1 MNKPLFQGFR
11 RRDGVR
17 RDDVHIVSTFLFLM
31 CLFLAGCHKSDP
43 PVDYVLPDTVKLQS
57 GDLAFR
63 TGISKES
70 RAVTTLDRNSFY
82 SHVGMVV
89 WDRGQWWVLHAVPN
103 ERATKQEEDSVKLEP
118 IGTFF
123 RSDRAEKGGI
133 YRYPV
138 TPEDTLRLREHAL
151 ALYARHPLFDNLF
164 DAQDTIAFYCT
175 ELVNFLYLQEIQIDL
190 SEGRR
195 HNLPLYPDLIF
206 CTDVSRNAKLQE
218 VWSFQ

>member
-1 MNKPLFQGFR
+1 MNR
-11 RRDGVR
+11 
-17 RDDVHIVSTFLFLM
+17 VSTFLLLISLIFT
-31 CLFLAGCHKSDP
+31 GCHKKVT
-43 PVDYVLPDTVKLQS
+43 PVEYVLPDTVQLQS

-70 RAVTTLDRNSFY
+70 RAVTTLDRNSIY
-82 SHVGMVV
+82 THVGMVV
-89 WDRGQWWVLHAVPN
+89 WTDDGWRVLHAVPN
-103 ERATKQEEDSVKLEP
+103 ERASKQEEDSVKLEP

-133 YRYPV
+133 YRYPL
-138 TPEDTLRLREHAL
+138 TPKDTQQLREHAL

-164 DAQDTIAFYCT
+164 DVQDTIAFYCT
-175 ELVNFLYLQEIQIDL
+175 ELVYFLYLQELQTDL

-206 CTDVSRNAKLQE
+206 CTDVSRNSKLQE
-218 VWSFQ
+218 VWSFH

>member
-1 MNKPLFQGFR
+1 MNR
-11 RRDGVR
+11 
-17 RDDVHIVSTFLFLM
+17 VSTFLLLISLIFT
-31 CLFLAGCHKSDP
+31 GCHKKVT
-43 PVDYVLPDTVKLQS
+43 PVEYVLPDTVQLQS

-70 RAVTTLDRNSFY
+70 RAVTTLDRNSIY
-82 SHVGMVV
+82 THVGMVV
-89 WDRGQWWVLHAVPN
+89 WTDDGWRVLHAVPN
-103 ERATKQEEDSVKLEP
+103 ERASKQEEDSVKLEP

-133 YRYPV
+133 YRYPL
-138 TPEDTLRLREHAL
+138 TPKDTQQLREHAL

-175 ELVNFLYLQEIQIDL
+175 ELVYFLYLQELQIDL

-206 CTDVSRNAKLQE
+206 CTDVSRNSKLQE
-218 VWSFQ
+218 VWSFH

>member
-1 MNKPLFQGFR
+1 MNKPFFQGFIG
-11 RRDGVR
+11 RDAIHR
-17 RDDVHIVSTFLFLM
+17 VSTFLLLISLIFT
-31 CLFLAGCHKSDP
+31 GCHKKVT
-43 PVDYVLPDTVKLQS
+43 PVEYVLPDTVQLQS

-70 RAVTTLDRNSFY
+70 RAVTTLDRNSIY
-82 SHVGMVV
+82 THVGMVV
-89 WDRGQWWVLHAVPN
+89 WTDDGWRVLHAVPN
-103 ERATKQEEDSVKLEP
+103 ERASKQEEDSVKLEP

-133 YRYPV
+133 CRYPL
-138 TPEDTLRLREHAL
+138 TPKDTQQLREHAL

-164 DAQDTIAFYCT
+164 DVQDTIAFYCT
-175 ELVNFLYLQEIQIDL
+175 ELVYFLYLQELQIDL

-206 CTDVSRNAKLQE
+206 CTDVSRNSKLQE
-218 VWSFQ
+218 VWSFH

>member
-1 MNKPLFQGFR
+1 MNR
-11 RRDGVR
+11 
-17 RDDVHIVSTFLFLM
+17 VSTFLLLISLIFT
-31 CLFLAGCHKSDP
+31 GCHKKVT
-43 PVDYVLPDTVKLQS
+43 PVEYVLPDTVQLQS

-70 RAVTTLDRNSFY
+70 RAVTTLDRNSIY
-82 SHVGMVV
+82 THVGMVV
-89 WDRGQWWVLHAVPN
+89 WTDDGWRVLHAVPN
-103 ERATKQEEDSVKLEP
+103 ERASKQEEDSVKLEP

-133 YRYPV
+133 YRYPL
-138 TPEDTLRLREHAL
+138 TPKDTQQLREHAL

-175 ELVNFLYLQEIQIDL
+175 ELVYFLYLQELQTDL

-206 CTDVSRNAKLQE
+206 CTDVSRNSKLQE
-218 VWSFQ
+218 VWSFH

>member
-1 MNKPLFQGFR
+1 MNKPFFQGFIG
-11 RRDGVR
+11 RDAMNR
-17 RDDVHIVSTFLFLM
+17 VSTFLLLISLIFT
-31 CLFLAGCHKSDP
+31 GCHKKVT
-43 PVDYVLPDTVKLQS
+43 PVEYVLPDTVQLQS

-70 RAVTTLDRNSFY
+70 RAVTTLDRNSIY
-82 SHVGMVV
+82 THVGMVV
-89 WDRGQWWVLHAVPN
+89 WTDDGWRVLHAVPN
-103 ERATKQEEDSVKLEP
+103 ERASKQEEDSVKLEP

-133 YRYPV
+133 YRYPL
-138 TPEDTLRLREHAL
+138 TPKDTQQLREHAL

-175 ELVNFLYLQEIQIDL
+175 ELVYFLYLQELQIDL

-206 CTDVSRNAKLQE
+206 CTDVSRNSKLQE
-218 VWSFQ
+218 VWSFH

>member
-1 MNKPLFQGFR
+1 MNR
-11 RRDGVR
+11 
-17 RDDVHIVSTFLFLM
+17 VSTFLLLISLIFT
-31 CLFLAGCHKSDP
+31 GCHKKVT
-43 PVDYVLPDTVKLQS
+43 PVEYVLPDTVQLQS

-70 RAVTTLDRNSFY
+70 RAVTTLDHNSIY
-82 SHVGMVV
+82 THVGMVV
-89 WDRGQWWVLHAVPN
+89 WTDDGWRVLHAVPN
-103 ERATKQEEDSVKLEP
+103 ERASKQEEDSVKLEP

-133 YRYPV
+133 YRYPL
-138 TPEDTLRLREHAL
+138 TPKDTQQLREHAL

-164 DAQDTIAFYCT
+164 DVQDTIAFYCT
-175 ELVNFLYLQEIQIDL
+175 ELVYFLYLQELQTDL

-206 CTDVSRNAKLQE
+206 CTDVSRNSKLQE
-218 VWSFQ
+218 VWSFH

>member
-1 MNKPLFQGFR
+1 MNR
-11 RRDGVR
+11 
-17 RDDVHIVSTFLFLM
+17 VSTFLLLISLIFT
-31 CLFLAGCHKSDP
+31 GCHKKVT
-43 PVDYVLPDTVKLQS
+43 PVEYVLPDTVQLQS

-70 RAVTTLDRNSFY
+70 RAVTTLDRNSIY
-82 SHVGMVV
+82 THVGMVV
-89 WDRGQWWVLHAVPN
+89 WTDDGWRVLHAVPN
-103 ERATKQEEDSVKLEP
+103 ERASKQEEDSVKLEP

-133 YRYPV
+133 YRYPL
-138 TPEDTLRLREHAL
+138 TPKDTQQLREHAL

-175 ELVNFLYLQEIQIDL
+175 ELVYFLYLQELQIDL
-190 SEGRR
+190 SEDRR

-206 CTDVSRNAKLQE
+206 CTDVSRNSKLQE
-218 VWSFQ
+218 VWSFH

>member
-1 MNKPLFQGFR
+1 MNR
-11 RRDGVR
+11 
-17 RDDVHIVSTFLFLM
+17 VSTFLLLISLIFT
-31 CLFLAGCHKSDP
+31 GCHKKVT
-43 PVDYVLPDTVKLQS
+43 PVEYVLPDTVQLQS

-70 RAVTTLDRNSFY
+70 RAVTTLDRNSIY
-82 SHVGMVV
+82 THVGMVV
-89 WDRGQWWVLHAVPN
+89 WTDDGWRVLHAVPN
-103 ERATKQEEDSVKLEP
+103 ERASKQEEDSVKLEP

-133 YRYPV
+133 YRYPL
-138 TPEDTLRLREHAL
+138 TPKDTQQLREHAL

-164 DAQDTIAFYCT
+164 DVQDTIAFYCT
-175 ELVNFLYLQEIQIDL
+175 ELVYFLYLQELQIDL

-206 CTDVSRNAKLQE
+206 CTDVSRNSKLQE
-218 VWSFQ
+218 VWSFH

>member
-1 MNKPLFQGFR
+1 MNKPFFQGFIG
-11 RRDGVR
+11 RDAMNR
-17 RDDVHIVSTFLFLM
+17 VSTFLLLISLIFT
-31 CLFLAGCHKSDP
+31 GCHKKVT
-43 PVDYVLPDTVKLQS
+43 PVEYVLPDTVQLQS

-70 RAVTTLDRNSFY
+70 RAVTTLDRNSIY
-82 SHVGMVV
+82 THVGMVV
-89 WDRGQWWVLHAVPN
+89 WTDDGWRVLHAVPN
-103 ERATKQEEDSVKLEP
+103 ERASKQEEDSVKLEP

-133 YRYPV
+133 YRYPL
-138 TPEDTLRLREHAL
+138 TPKDTQQLREHAL

-164 DAQDTIAFYCT
+164 DVQDTIAFYCT
-175 ELVNFLYLQEIQIDL
+175 ELVYFLYLQELQIDL

-206 CTDVSRNAKLQE
+206 CTDVSRNSKLQE
-218 VWSFQ
+218 VWSFH